1 MVYNTSNTTGL
12 QLRGDATVRV
22 IIADDQLP
30 NRDLLR
36 DILEPDGY
44 DLVMASSGLEAVR
57 ICQEQQPDL
66 MLLDLEMPELDGFG
80 VLSQIRSLPE
90 TRLMP
95 VVVVTA
101 HGARSHRLR
110 AADLG
115 ADDFIAKPIDVLEL
129 RTRVRAILR
138 FKAYLD
144 EYERVE
150 GVLLSLARIVESRDP
165 DTGDHCER
173 IARNSNLVGTELGL
187 AERDLR
193 ALHLAAHLHDIGK
206 IAIPDSILLK
216 HGPLNAAERRAVEV
230 HPEIGERILVPLRS
244 VRDVVPL
251 VRHHHERLNGS
262 GYPDGLRSADI
273 PQSVR
278 VLSVCDVFDALTS
291 RRPYR
296 EPLPAEQALAILD
309 AEVAKGYWDAEVVA
323 ALRRVLARRH

>member
-1 MVYNTSNTTGL
+1 M
-12 QLRGDATVRV
+12 RV

-36 DILEPDGY
+36 EILEPDGY
-44 DLVMASSGLEAVR
+44 DLVMASGGREAIR
-57 ICQEQQPDL
+57 ICRDQQPDL
-66 MLLDLEMPELDGFG
+66 MLLDLEMPELDGFE

-101 HGARSHRLR
+101 HGARGHRLR
-110 AADLG
+110 AAELG
-115 ADDFIAKPIDVLEL
+115 ADDFVSKPIDVLEL

-138 FKAYLD
+138 FKTYLD

-173 IARNSNLVGTELGL
+173 IARNVDLLGQELGL
-187 AERDLR
+187 GERDLR
-193 ALHLAAHLHDIGK
+193 ALQLAAHLHDIGK

-216 HGPLNAAERRAVEV
+216 HGPLNAAERRAIEV
-230 HPEIGERILVPLRS
+230 HPEIGERILMPLRS
-244 VRDVVPL
+244 VRDVLPL
-251 VRHHHERLNGS
+251 VRHHHEKLNGT
-262 GYPDGLRSADI
+262 GYPDRLSGPDI
-273 PQSVR
+273 PASVR

-296 EPLPAEQALAILD
+296 EPLSAGRALAILD
-309 AEVAKGYWDAEVVA
+309 EEVAKGYWDAEVVA
-323 ALRRVLARRH
+323 ALRRVVARSH